1 MYCSSGGH
9 FVYSCLGFPW
19 EGGGGGVGGGEGRNS
34 LEIFRVECAAG
45 TLGHLVF
52 TAGSAEFWKYFETK
66 FEGP

>member
-1 MYCSSGGH
+1 MDISSTLVWVSHGK
-9 FVYSCLGFPW
+9 
-19 EGGGGGVGGGEGRNS
+19 EGGGGDGEGRNS

-52 TAGSAEFWKYFETK
+52 TPGSAEFWKYFETK

>member
-1 MYCSSGGH
+1 MYRSSGGH
-9 FVYSCLGFPW
+9 FVYSCLGFL
-19 EGGGGGVGGGEGRNS
+19 G

-52 TAGSAEFWKYFETK
+52 TPGSAEFWKYFETK

>member
-1 MYCSSGGH
+1 MYRSSGGH

-19 EGGGGGVGGGEGRNS
+19 EGRGGEGRNS

-52 TAGSAEFWKYFETK
+52 TPGSAEFWKYFETK